1 MNNNN
6 ELLDSSLLNA
16 AIFSPKSVELF
27 SAWLGHMPFAA
38 WVIREVSPRIF
49 VELGTHTGASYFAF
63 CQSVSET
70 RLSTEC
76 YAVDTWR
83 GDEHAGQYG
92 EEIFIQVSAHN
103 CEHYSGFS
111 HLLRMSFDDAANCF
125 ADESIEL
132 LHIDGLHTYEA
143 VRHDF
148 ETWLP
153 KLAPGAVVLFH
164 DTDVRERN
172 FGVWRLWE
180 ELQERYQNNIEFKH
194 SYGLGVLQLDNAPRE
209 KQLKWLK
216 PGIPEKEK
224 LVDYFAALGS
234 RQLERF
240 ELSEARRTTIQLK
253 DALARSAGQ
262 IADLDYALQSVYQST
277 SWRLTGFVRLSGRYV
292 AAIRSISIR
301 ATEAFRRAPNINVFC
316 RKSWR
321 VFRAEGLAGL
331 KRRLGLTHHAIPSDG
346 ARTQPHA
353 GAFVPGKNR
362 DRYSCWMLHNKITD
376 EAAKKMRELLSVT
389 ERQPTLISVLMPIH
403 NTPPGLLDRALDSL
417 KAQVYP
423 YWEACIVDDCSTDA
437 NTLAALSH
445 WVTNEPRIRVMHRLT
460 NGNISIATNDA
471 ANMARGEFLVF
482 LDHDDELGP
491 DALAE
496 VASVI
501 MSTPE
506 VDYIYSDDDK
516 ITEDGDRFAPQ
527 FKPGFSPILLLSYMY
542 MGHLKAVRTTLYRDL
557 GGFRSKF
564 DGAQDYDFALRVAE
578 VTKNIVHIPKVL
590 YHWRVTAGSTASGA
604 DEKPQSV
611 EAGRRAVIEA
621 VARRGIVAD
630 VFQPEWALKAKV
642 GVYDLRFAD
651 EGPRVTIIIPTKN
664 HKDLLSRCLESLAKT
679 SYRNYEILIIDNESD
694 EVETLRYLKSVPH
707 RVVEIAN
714 RQKGYFNYAYINN
727 KAAQMVSTDYIL
739 LLNNDTEVINPG
751 WLSQMMGY
759 AQIERVG
766 AVGAK
771 LLFGDRTIQHAGIL
785 HGMYGG
791 MAGPAFRGTAD
802 WDNGYQSY
810 AAVTREYSAVTAA
823 CLLIKREL
831 FLRIGGFNETEFA
844 VAYNDVDLCYRL
856 VDAGSLCVYCHSAQ
870 LFHYEGKTRG
880 HGDAPQ
886 EIAAFRQRYR
896 GRKDNWYNPNLS
908 LDDEHFRIHPYH
920 RPVARDGSIRVAMVT
935 HNLNYEGAP
944 NSQFELAIGLKR
956 SGQFDLRIFSP
967 VDGPLRSAYESA
979 GIPVEVI
986 DDPLACADTLG
997 QFEARLHPF
1006 LERLKAENIAVV
1018 YGNTLQTFWAIYAA
1032 KVANLPALWSPRESE
1047 PWQTYFN
1054 FLAKDL
1060 RAIAYS
1066 CFEYPYRIIFVAQAT
1081 RAAWE
1086 ALNTYANFTVIHN
1099 GLDRDRFLARTSSL
1113 SREKARASLG
1123 ISEGEVAIILLGTVC
1138 DRKGQ
1143 LDLVEAI
1150 RRLDY
1155 ALATTIRVFIVGDR
1169 ASVYSDELH
1178 KLTARLV
1185 EPVRSRIQIVAET
1198 DDVAAYYQ
1206 SADIAVCTSRIES
1219 FPRVVL
1225 EAMASGLPIVTTPVF
1240 GIREQVRENVN
1251 GFFYKPGDTSELAK
1265 RLCQLIENL
1274 DLRRTFGDN
1283 SRAVLNSLIG
1293 YDEMVERYAE
1303 IIKEARF
1310 TKGAPYRPEGQ
1321 LKERSAVCVV

>member
-1 MNNNN
+1 MDNN
-6 ELLDSSLLNA
+6 ELLDSSLLDA
-16 AIFSPKSVELF
+16 AIFSPKSVEIP

-63 CQSVSET
+63 CQSVAEAGLT
-70 RLSTEC
+70 TEC
-76 YAVDTWR
+76 YAVDTWH

-92 EEIFIQVSAHN
+92 EEIFSQVSAHN

-111 HLLRMSFDDAANCF
+111 HLLRMSFDDAATFF

-164 DTDVRERN
+164 DTNVRERN

-180 ELQERYQNNIEFKH
+180 ELQERYQNNMEFKH
-194 SYGLGVLQLDNAPRE
+194 SYGLGVLQLDSAARE

-216 PGIPEKEK
+216 PWVPEKEK
-224 LVDYFAALGS
+224 LIHYFAVLGL
-234 RQLERF
+234 RQLERH

-253 DALARSAGQ
+253 AAVARSAGQ
-262 IADLDYALQSVYQST
+262 VADLDHALQSVYQST
-277 SWRLTGFVRLSGRYV
+277 SWRLTGFVRLSGRY
-292 AAIRSISIR
+292 AATIRSISVR
-301 ATEAFRRAPNINVFC
+301 AVEAFRRAPNIRVFC

-321 VFRAEGLAGL
+321 VFRSEGLAGL
-331 KRRLGLTHHAIPSDG
+331 KRRLGLTYHAISLDG
-346 ARTQPHA
+346 AQTQLHV

-362 DRYSCWMLHNKITD
+362 DRYSCWMQHNKITD
-376 EAAKKMRELLSVT
+376 EAAKKMREMLSMT
-389 ERQPTLISVLMPIH
+389 EQQPMLISVLIPIY
-403 NTPPGLLDRALDSL
+403 NTPPALLDRALDSL

-423 YWEACIVDDCSTDA
+423 YWEACIVDDCSTDD
-437 NTLAALSH
+437 NTLAALSY
-445 WVTNEPRIRVMHRLT
+445 WVANEPRIRVMHRPT
-460 NGNISIATNDA
+460 NGNISVATNDA

-482 LDHDDELGP
+482 LDHDDELAP

-501 MSTPE
+501 SSTP
-506 VDYIYSDDDK
+506 VADYIYSDDDK
-516 ITEDGDRFAPQ
+516 LSEVGVRFAPQ

-542 MGHLKAVRTTLYRDL
+542 MGHLKAVRTSLYRDL
-557 GGFRSKF
+557 GGFRSRF

-590 YHWRVTAGSTASGA
+590 YHWRVIAGSTAASA

-642 GVYDLRFAD
+642 GVYDLRFPD

-664 HKDLLSRCLESLAKT
+664 HKDLLSRCLGSLAKT
-679 SYRNYEILIIDNESD
+679 TYGNYEILIIDNESD
-694 EVETLRYLKSVPH
+694 EVETLRYLKSIPH
-707 RVVEIAN
+707 RVVRIAN
-714 RQKGYFNYAYINN
+714 PKKDYFNYAYINN
-727 KAAQMVSTDYIL
+727 KAVQMVSTDYIL

-759 AQIERVG
+759 AQIGGVG

-771 LLFGDRTIQHAGIL
+771 LLFGDRTIQHAGIV
-785 HGMYGG
+785 HGMYGE
-791 MAGPAFRGTAD
+791 MAGCAFRGIAD

-908 LDDEHFRIHPYH
+908 LDDKHFRIQPYH
-920 RPVARDGSIRVAMVT
+920 RPVAREEGIRVAMVT
-935 HNLNYEGAP
+935 HNLNHEGAP

-956 SGQFDLRIFSP
+956 SGRFDPHIFSP
-967 VDGPLRSAYESA
+967 EDGPLRSAYESA
-979 GIPVEVI
+979 GISVEVI
-986 DDPLACADTLG
+986 DHPLACADTLG
-997 QFEARLHPF
+997 EFEARLRPF
-1006 LERLKAENIAVV
+1006 LERLKAENIGVV

-1032 KVANLPALWSPRESE
+1032 KMASLPALWNPRESE

-1054 FLAKDL
+1054 FLAKEL

-1066 CFEYPYRIIFVAQAT
+1066 CFEYPYRTIFVAQAT

-1086 ALNTYANFTVIHN
+1086 VLNTHGNFTVIHN
-1099 GLDRDRFLARTSSL
+1099 GLNRDRFLARTSSL
-1113 SREKARASLG
+1113 GREEARASLG
-1123 ISEGEVAIILLGTVC
+1123 VSESDVAIILLGTVC

-1143 LDLVEAI
+1143 LDLVQAI

-1155 ALATTIRVFIVGDR
+1155 AQATTIRVFIVGDR
-1169 ASVYSDELH
+1169 PSAYSDELH
-1178 KLTARLV
+1178 KLTARLA
-1185 EPVRSRIQIVAET
+1185 EPIRSRIRIVPET

-1219 FPRVVL
+1219 FPRVIL

-1251 GFFYKPGDTSELAK
+1251 GLFYKPGDTPELAMK
-1265 RLCQLIENL
+1265 LRRLIENP
-1274 DLRRTFGDN
+1274 DLRRIFGDN
-1283 SRAVLNSLIG
+1283 SRAVLNSLID

-1321 LKERSAVCVV
+1321 LKKESILCAV